1 MQIFKKYLRQNF
13 ISFINNILR
22 KQWNGFNIFLNF
34 DLTLYDTVI
43 QLFAL

>member
-22 KQWNGFNIFLNF
+22 KQWNAFNIFLNF